1 VLSFGRNEIRFI
13 HGPRKAAVDA
23 LMAAGLVR
31 RNRALLP
38 EALRSW
44 RRLARDRRL
53 TYTANNKYVLF
64 NNRVFVDCFAPR
76 WPGRSFDRLTDHA
89 LRLVVRGPGGSRF
102 LPYLVISIT
111 KKCPFRCEHCYAI
124 DSLGARDVVTRA
136 QLLGVV
142 RQMQRRGLGVVAWEG
157 GEPLLR
163 FDDLLALIRETHRES
178 EAWLATTGW
187 GLTAER
193 ARLLREA
200 GLVAAIISLDHH
212 DPDRH
217 NAFRRNPRAFDAA
230 VRAARTFREHGVLP
244 SLCICATRDNIRDD
258 SLHRYLELAREIGV
272 GFVQVLDATPS
283 GNYLGQ
289 DVLLTRAEVE
299 RLKRFHVEVNTAP
312 RYRDY
317 PAVSARALV
326 EADEHFGCCACNGL
340 CYIDSSGNLQA
351 CDLLQVAFGNVIEE
365 GFDAVYERM
374 RRSFPD
380 FTRGRCPAQTL
391 HREIARAHR
400 GSGGKLPLDHERC
413 PEVLERLRAR
423 PRRSELR
430 ARP

>member
-1 VLSFGRNEIRFI
+1 MIPGRNEIRTLT
-13 HGPRKAAVDA
+13 GARKAAVDL

-38 EALRSW
+38 EAARAW

-89 LRLVVRGPGGSRF
+89 VRLVVRGPAASRF
-102 LPYLVISIT
+102 IPYLVISIT

-124 DSLGARDVVTRA
+124 DSLGKRDVVTRE

-142 RQMQRRGLGVVAWEG
+142 QQVQRRGLGVVAWEG

-163 FDDLLALIRETHRES
+163 FDDLLTLIRETHRQS

-200 GLVAAIISLDHH
+200 GLTAAIISLDHH

-230 VRAARTFREHGVLP
+230 VRAARTFREHGILP
-244 SLCICATRDNIRDD
+244 SLCICATRDNIHDD
-258 SLHRYLELAREIGV
+258 SLYRYLELAREIGV
-272 GFVQVLDATPS
+272 GFIQVLDATPS

-289 DVLLTRAEVE
+289 DVLLSRADVE
-299 RLKRFHVEVNTAP
+299 RLKRFHIEVNTAP
-312 RYRDY
+312 QYRDY

-351 CDLLQVAFGNVIEE
+351 CDLLQIAFGNVFDE
-365 GFDAVYERM
+365 GFDQVYERM

-391 HREIARAHR
+391 HREIARVHANAK
-400 GSGGKLPLDHERC
+400 SLPLDHADCSR
-413 PEVLERLRAR
+413 VLEQIRAR
-423 PRRSELR
+423 PGRSAQIL
-430 ARP
+430 